1 VSARSGRAWTLT
13 TGEAGMNSQ
22 AAGLAAA
29 VGRPFEVKTVRLRR
43 PWSWLPAHRQAPG
56 LLGCGLEQPLRQP
69 WPDLLIT
76 CGRRS
81 ASVSV
86 AVRRASGGRTFTVHI
101 QNPRVPARHFDLV
114 VPPRHDG
121 IAGPNVVSTR
131 AALHRVT
138 PDRLAAA
145 GAEWRDRLGGLN
157 VAVLLGGRS
166 RSHRFTPETV
176 EALANG
182 LAALDGPIAVTASRR
197 TEPGIVARLRDR
209 LPEARFWDGKGGNPY
224 LAMLALARH
233 IVVTE
238 ESVSMISEAI
248 STGKPVYLARMAGGN
263 RRLARFQSALREEGI
278 VRPFDGRLS
287 EWRYKPVDET
297 PRVAAEL
304 LLRMEAARA
313 GERPQP
319 RRAGQRQQME
329 DFR

>member
-1 VSARSGRAWTLT
+1 MVQAAAGRPPAPVWALT
-13 TGEAGMNSQ
+13 TGEAG
-22 AAGLAAA
+22 AAGQAEGLVAA
-29 VGRPFEVKTVRLRR
+29 VGRSFEVRTVRLRR

-56 LLGCGLEQPLRQP
+56 LLRYGLEQPLGPP

-86 AVRRASGGRTFTVHI
+86 AVRRAAGGRTYTAHI
-101 QNPRVPARHFDLV
+101 QNPRVPVRHFDLV
-114 VPPRHDG
+114 IPPRHDG

-145 GAEWRDRLGGLN
+145 GAAWRRRLGGLN

-166 RSHRFTPETV
+166 RSHRFTSDTL
-176 EALANG
+176 EALASG

-197 TEPGIVARLRDR
+197 TEPGVVAMLRNR
-209 LPEARFWDGKGGNPY
+209 LPQAWFWDGSGCNPY

-238 ESVSMISEAI
+238 DSVSMASEAI
-248 STGKPVYLARMAGGN
+248 STGKPVYLARMAGSN
-263 RRLARFQSALREEGI
+263 RRLTRFHSALREEGV
-278 VRPFDGRLS
+278 VRSFDGKLA
-287 EWRYKPVDET
+287 EWRYQPVDET
-297 PRVAAEL
+297 PRIAAEL
-304 LLRMEAARA
+304 LRRMEAARA
-313 GERPQP
+313 VEALQP
-319 RRAGQRQQME
+319 G
-329 DFR
+329 